1 MKYAIKIKTKY
12 RNDQT
17 NKEIILPAIQ
27 TESGLLISH
36 LRYLADFSYKSESWK
51 DRSVFAL
58 ILLIKYINANLSSFE
73 TATSLLQS
81 FTQCLTLG
89 TIDPS
94 TLEDESQLFWSP
106 RSCEDVNVLLAHIT
120 EYTDWLSEK
129 SENQQKRINNFRK
142 ATSVEQ
148 RLNWCAYYHKH
159 AHVFLNHLES
169 PKKVAESMGYAR
181 QVQAQRNAVVRA
193 KTSKRFPASKIGQ
206 LLECGMIKPKRGVD
220 KEGKLV
226 PNFKNQAITLLL
238 HYGGVRKSEVFHL
251 YLSDIHVDR
260 KRNEAIVRIYHP
272 SEGDSPDPRYRNRR
286 EYLLR
291 EFNLK
296 PRTDYARTERLHS
309 GWKTPLLTDNR
320 KFFQV
325 HFFPP
330 EKASEF
336 LLVWREYLVHQRI
349 APNRFREHPF
359 AFTNSLGQPESL
371 KNFQRMHAD
380 AVRRIGLLPA
390 KYLGTTEQGHRHAY
404 GYRLSEH
411 GFSQIEIQKAMHHKS
426 PDSCLVYLQPT
437 DEELRST
444 MRTTEGLNNDF

>member
-36 LRYLADFSYKSESWK
+36 LRYLSEFSYKSASWK

-58 ILLIKYINANLSSFE
+58 ILLIKYINANLSTFE
-73 TATSLLQS
+73 TAASLLQS

-106 RSCEDVNVLLAHIT
+106 RSCEDVNILLAHIT
-120 EYTDWLSEK
+120 KYTDWLSEK
-129 SENQQKRINNFRK
+129 ADHQQNRINNFRK
-142 ATSVEQ
+142 ATSLEQ

-159 AHVFLNHLES
+159 AHVFLNHLSS
-169 PKKVAESMGYAR
+169 PQKVAHSMGYAR

-193 KTSKRFPASKIGQ
+193 KTSKRFPASKIRQ
-206 LLECGMIKPKRGVD
+206 LLDYGMIKPKGGID
-220 KEGKLV
+220 EEGKHF
-226 PNFKNQAITLLL
+226 PDFKNQAITLLL
-238 HYGGVRKSEVFHL
+238 HFGGVRKSEVFHL

-260 KRNEAIVRIYHP
+260 QRNEAIVRIYHP
-272 SEGDSPDPRYRNRR
+272 SEGESPNPSYRNRR

-296 PRTDYARTERLHS
+296 PRTDYPRTERLHA
-309 GWKTPLLTDNR
+309 GWKSPLLIDKR

-330 EKASEF
+330 EKACEF
-336 LLVWREYLVHQRI
+336 LLVWRNYLIHQRVD
-349 APNRFREHPF
+349 PVPFREHPF
-359 AFTNSLGQPESL
+359 AFTNNFGDPETL

-380 AVRRIGLLPA
+380 AVQRIGLRPA
-390 KYLGTTEQGHRHAY
+390 KHLGTSEHGHRHAY
-404 GYRLSEH
+404 GYRLAFH
-411 GFSQIEIQKAMHHKS
+411 GFSQVQIQKAMHHRS
-426 PDSCLVYLQPT
+426 PDSCLIYLQPT
-437 DEELRST
+437 DEELRSEMQRLGGAT
-444 MRTTEGLNNDF
+444 L